1 MGKLKTKGVDY
12 NTWLQGK
19 DIYYQCKKCKGWF
32 ILKNFNIK
40 KGVCCYCDDEKTNYE
55 KI

>member
-1 MGKLKTKGVDY
+1 MRKSKTKGVDY

-32 ILKNFNIK
+32 ILN
-40 KGVCCYCDDEKTNYE
+40 CCYCDDEKTNYE